1 MAADEQTASLEILEQ
16 QQALDEPVAA
26 LDGDGMFWPCMG
38 YIGGMV
44 ENYRSDLD
52 CPGIISTT

>member
-1 MAADEQTASLEILEQ
+1 MDNNGKVRGFCMAADEQTASLEILEQ

-26 LDGDGMFWPCMG
+26 LDEDGMFWPCMG

-44 ENYRSDLD
+44 EN
-52 CPGIISTT
+52 

>member
-1 MAADEQTASLEILEQ
+1 MAADEQTASLGAYWRHPILIHR
-16 QQALDEPVAA
+16 DE
-26 LDGDGMFWPCMG
+26 DGMFWPCMG